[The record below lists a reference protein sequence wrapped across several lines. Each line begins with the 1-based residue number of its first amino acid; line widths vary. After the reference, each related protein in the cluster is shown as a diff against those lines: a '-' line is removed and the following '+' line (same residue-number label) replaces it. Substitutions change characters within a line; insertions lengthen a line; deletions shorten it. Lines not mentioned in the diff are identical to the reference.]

1 MLEQAVRN
9 LQVVDVIRS
18 VDKDTGVV
26 EFTNITKEDLQAN
39 GVIRP
44 VGARHFAAQA
54 QLMQNLTQL
63 YSSPIGQMIAP
74 HTSSKQLATVV
85 ENLLGLD
92 RYELFKPNVAIQ
104 EQQETQG
111 MVNQAQEDLAVQSE
125 VGAVDEEQ
133 LV

>member
-1 MLEQAVRN
+1 MQLM
-9 LQVVDVIRS
+9 DTIRT
-18 VDKDTGVV
+18 VDKDTGVAQFL
-26 EFTNITKEDLQAN
+26 EITKADLQAN

-63 YSSPIGQMIAP
+63 YNSPVGQMVAP
-74 HTSSKQLATVV
+74 HTSGKKMADLV

-92 RYELFKPNVAIQ
+92 RYDLFKPNVAVE

-111 MVNQAQEDLAVQSE
+111 MVDQATEDLAVQAE
-125 VGAVDEEQ
+125 VGGPDEG
-133 LV
+133 

>member
-1 MLEQAVRN
+1 MLETSVRN
-9 LQVVDVIRS
+9 LQVVDTIRS

-26 EFTNITKEDLQAN
+26 EFTDITKEDIQAN

-63 YSSPIGQMIAP
+63 YASPIGQMIAP
-74 HTSSKQLATVV
+74 HTSTKQMAVV
-85 ENLLGLD
+85 IEDLLGLD
-92 RYELFKPNVAIQ
+92 RYDLFKPNIAIE

-111 MVNQAQEDLAVQSE
+111 KVDQATEDLQVQAA
-125 VGAVDEEQ
+125 VGANNEEQ